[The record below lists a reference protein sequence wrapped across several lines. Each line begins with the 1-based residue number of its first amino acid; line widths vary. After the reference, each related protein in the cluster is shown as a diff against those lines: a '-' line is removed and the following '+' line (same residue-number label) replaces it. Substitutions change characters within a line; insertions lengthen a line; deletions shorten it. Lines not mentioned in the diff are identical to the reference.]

1 MFVVPFLRYKFDC
14 DLLKLKD
21 LCFSEKEKD
30 RGRVISNVGG
40 WQSNV
45 NPLNLNLFSELKKI
59 VSDFSLHVGMPG
71 DMEIISHWININ
83 DHRSFNRRHRH
94 NDAVWSAVLYVQVPN
109 NSGDIRF
116 YNPAHDQLNYEWSKV
131 NQLTHF
137 NSPCWTIAPNPGDLF
152 IFPAWLDHEVEP
164 NMNQNEE
171 RISIA
176 FNFD

>member
-1 MFVVPFLRYKFDC
+1 MFVVPFFRQKFDC

-21 LCFSEKEKD
+21 LCFSEKEKNQ
-30 RGRVISNVGG
+30 GRVVSNVGG

-45 NPLNLNLFSELKKI
+45 NPLDLSLFSEFEKI
-59 VSDFSLHVGMPG
+59 VSDFSMQHGMPD
-71 DMEIISHWININ
+71 DMKIINHWININ
-83 DHRSFNRRHRH
+83 DYKSFNRRHRH
-94 NDAVWSAVLYVQVPN
+94 TNAVWSAVLYIQVPE
-109 NSGDIRF
+109 NSGVIRF
-116 YNPAHDQLNYEWSKV
+116 YNPAHDEMQYEWSKV
-131 NQLTHF
+131 NQFTHF
-137 NSPCWTIAPNPGDLF
+137 NSAIWRITPEPGDLF